1 MQHSNNLSP
10 SNVTELTRR
19 QFLMTTAALCAQG
32 VIRPFAIYASSDS
45 LPGIRS
51 LPLAD
56 LQKYFHNPNAHL
68 AAYEYFTAG
77 RGLGSAE
84 LIGGPVSVSVGQLVP
99 EWKLRYRATPE
110 GIRPG
115 GYLRIWLPNGGS
127 LPVLGS
133 GEVPSS
139 VSVSAKGGQ
148 PVTTIEAVAF
158 SKQYGIEFKSGQRVV
173 RVAFPDGLAPGG
185 KVTLTWKDVKVGD
198 LAPRWAD
205 NRLPFRV
212 YADHDADGF
221 DEEIAASPS
230 VAVHSGPADRLLMRC
245 ASTAVVGEKTR
256 VTVAVLD
263 KFDNPASGYTE
274 TVEFGLDEGTGD
286 GICLPKPLAFA
297 GVEHAC
303 AETAVVFTKPGIYW
317 MRILSGPLS
326 ASSNPV
332 EVFAKAP
339 AERLY
344 WGDIHFHTDYSADAR
359 AGANSTT
366 DYAGAY
372 QIGRHRYGLDFMAAT
387 DHHSLEQG
395 NYDSEDWKMMQ
406 QITNE
411 ANDPGRFATFVA
423 MELSCPKG
431 DQNIYFSGNSAP
443 FLDHTAGTDE
453 RKKDWAALEGFDCF
467 APPHHFCQD
476 MRPWDWS
483 VFNASLQPVCE
494 VFSNHGRA
502 EYSGNKPDYCGHE
515 VATLPGHTW
524 TEQLAKD
531 KRLGVLASSDDH
543 TGRPGCCGL
552 TGVWAPA
559 LTREDI
565 FRSIKNRRCYASTD
579 SRTILHF
586 SVNGHLMGES
596 FNAHVSPVVRIRTA
610 SPTLIREIA
619 IVKNGQTVYRVEPKS
634 RFSEWDW
641 TDPDFHEDA
650 YYYIRLSLAPNP
662 DCTNRSMFA
671 NREEFVW
678 SSPVWVHHLG
688 LGKI

>member
-1 MQHSNNLSP
+1 MQHSNKLSP

-19 QFLMTTAALCAQG
+19 EFITTTAALCALG
-32 VIRPFAIYASSDS
+32 AIRPFTIYASSDS

-51 LPLAD
+51 LSLPD
-56 LQKYFHNPNAHL
+56 LQKQFHNPNAHL

-77 RGLGSAE
+77 RGRGSME
-84 LIGGPVSVSVGQLVP
+84 LIGGPASVSVGQHVP
-99 EWKLRYRATPE
+99 EWKLCYHAAPE

-115 GYLRIWLPNGGS
+115 GYLRIWLPNGAS

-133 GEVPSS
+133 GEAPSS
-139 VSVSAKGGQ
+139 VSVSAKGGE

-158 SKQYGIEFKSGQRVV
+158 YKQYGIKAQSGLRVV
-173 RVAFPDGLAPGG
+173 RVSFPDGLAPDGT
-185 KVTLTWKDVKVGD
+185 VTLTWKDVSVGD

-205 NRLPFRV
+205 NRLLFHV

-230 VAVHSGPADRLLMRC
+230 VEVHSGAADRLLMRC

-256 VTVAVLD
+256 VTVAALD
-263 KFDNPASGYTE
+263 KFDNPASGYTG
-274 TVEFGLDEGTGD
+274 TVEFGLDEGTSD
-286 GICLPKPLAFA
+286 GASLPSPLPFA

-303 AETAVVFTKPGIYW
+303 AETSVVFTKPGIYW
-317 MRILSGPLS
+317 LRTFSGSLS
-326 ASSNPV
+326 ACSNPI
-332 EVFAKAP
+332 EVFAEAP
-339 AERLY
+339 TERLY

-359 AGANSTT
+359 AGSNSTT

-372 QIGRHRYGLDFMAAT
+372 QLGRHRYGLDFMAAT

-395 NYDSEDWKMMQ
+395 NYDSEDWKTMQ

-423 MELSCPKG
+423 MELSGPKG

-443 FLDHTAGTDE
+443 FLDHTGSTDE
-453 RKKDWAALEGFDCF
+453 RKKDWTALEGFDCF
-467 APPHHFCQD
+467 APPHHFSQD

-483 VFNASLQPVCE
+483 VFNATLQPVCE
-494 VFSNHGRA
+494 IFSNHGRA
-502 EYSGNKPDYCGHE
+502 EYSGNKPDYCGHG

-524 TEQLAKD
+524 TEQLAED

-565 FRSIKNRRCYASTD
+565 HRAIKKRMCYATTD

-586 SVNGHLMGES
+586 SVDGHPMGES
-596 FNAHVSPVVRIRTA
+596 FETKASPVVQLRTA

-619 IVKNGQTVYRVEPKS
+619 IVKNGETVCRVEPKA

-650 YYYIRLSLAPNP
+650 YYYIRLSLDPNP
-662 DCTNRSMFA
+662 DCTNRALFA

-678 SSPVWVHHLG
+678 SSPIWVRRG
-688 LGKI
+688 

>member
-19 QFLMTTAALCAQG
+19 EFVMTTAALCALG

-56 LQKYFHNPNAHL
+56 LQKQFHNPDAHL

-84 LIGGPVSVSVGQLVP
+84 LIGGPASVSVGQLVP
-99 EWKLRYRATPE
+99 EWKLRYRAAPE

-115 GYLRIWLPNGGS
+115 GYLRIWLPNGAS

-133 GEVPSS
+133 GEVPSP
-139 VSVSAKGGQ
+139 VSVSAEGGQ

-158 SKQYGIEFKSGQRVV
+158 YKQYGIKAKSGQRVV

-185 KVTLTWKDVKVGD
+185 EVTLTWKDVKVGD

-205 NRLPFRV
+205 NRLPFHV

-230 VAVHSGPADRLLMRC
+230 VGVHSGPADRLLMRC

-263 KFDNPASGYTE
+263 KFDNPASGYTG

-286 GICLPKPLAFA
+286 GIRLPKPLPFA

-303 AETAVVFTKPGIYW
+303 AETSVVFTKPGIYW
-317 MRILSGPLS
+317 IKSFSGPLS

-332 EVFAKAP
+332 EVFAGVP

-359 AGANSTT
+359 AGSNSTT

-395 NYDSEDWKMMQ
+395 NYDSEDWKTMQ

-423 MELSCPKG
+423 MELSGPKG

-443 FLDHTAGTDE
+443 FLDHTGSTDE

-483 VFNASLQPVCE
+483 VFNAPLQPVCE

-502 EYSGNKPDYCGHE
+502 EYSGNKPDYCGHG

-524 TEQLAKD
+524 TEQLAND
-531 KRLGVLASSDDH
+531 RRLGVLASSDDH

-559 LTREDI
+559 LTREDLH
-565 FRSIKNRRCYASTD
+565 RSIKNRRCYATTD
-579 SRTILHF
+579 TRTILHF
-586 SVNGHLMGES
+586 SVNGHPMGDSLET
-596 FNAHVSPVVRIRTA
+596 NAAPVLRLRTA
-610 SPTLIREIA
+610 APTLIREIA
-619 IVKNGQTVYRVEPKS
+619 IVKNGSTVHLVEPKA

-641 TDPDFHEDA
+641 TDPDFREDA
-650 YYYIRLSLAPNP
+650 YYYIRLSLDPNP
-662 DCTNRSMFA
+662 DCTNRAMFGG
-671 NREEFVW
+671 REEFVW
-678 SSPVWVHHLG
+678 SSPVWVRRV
-688 LGKI
+688 